1 MVGKARD
8 GMTGICRLYGLCV
21 AVLAVAMAVTLAPS
35 AWAGDDDQV
44 GTFLTPFPDN
54 DVYQVSV
61 FGDDFAPGLL
71 SGLTAAFNSDAR
83 LNIQKQVTPIAGIA
97 MLNFD
102 AKVAALEKAIASQ
115 PFNIAIVMTG
125 QDDRISIKGVDGKRL
140 PIGSEAWMIE
150 YTRRIDRLM
159 RSFKTSSATVYWV
172 GLPNL
177 ARSDAN
183 DLAQRIN
190 DVIRERAYLNGFKY
204 IDAYQGF
211 TDENGAYSAYGPD
224 LEGAIRLLR
233 LRDGVNFTDAG
244 NRKLAHFVEKELR
257 PDLIQ
262 AKANRNIPLLGADV
276 EQATI
281 NPGNA
286 IKTPGPFSP
295 VAAEAKAPV
304 AKAPPVVR
312 ARGVDGTPASS
323 TTDTSGDQKEDNGKI
338 VLKIVGSNGREETQ
352 TIAIVRPAI
361 PASVVAL
368 MARREAS
375 GQRGDLLVDQIAGGL
390 TLMSSI
396 SPAGNRDRGRLSP
409 TQAPY
414 FRLLVKGERLQP
426 KPGRADDVTWPP
438 KPATTSEARPAAE
451 PSPPG

>member
-1 MVGKARD
+1 MAAFS
-8 GMTGICRLYGLCV
+8 RLLRFWGTVVV
-21 AVLAVAMAVTLAPS
+21 AVLGTFLASS

-44 GTFLTPFPDN
+44 GTFLTLFPDN

-71 SGLTAAFNSDAR
+71 NGLTQAFAADAR
-83 LNIQKQVTPIAGIA
+83 LNIQKQVVPIAGIA
-97 MLNFD
+97 SANFD
-102 AKVAALEKAIASQ
+102 AKIAALEKTIAGQ
-115 PFNIAIVMTG
+115 PFNIAVVMTG
-125 QDDRISIKGVDGKRL
+125 QDDRLSIKGADGKRL
-140 PIGSEAWMIE
+140 PVGSEAWMIE
-150 YTRRIDRLM
+150 YTRRVDRVM
-159 RSFKTSSATVYWV
+159 RAFKTRNAAVYWV

-177 ARSDAN
+177 ARADAN
-183 DLAQRIN
+183 DLAQKIN
-190 DVIRERAYLNGFKY
+190 DVIRERAYLNGYKY

-211 TDENGAYSAYGPD
+211 TDENGAYSSYGPD
-224 LEGAIRLLR
+224 LDGAIRLLR

-257 PDLIQ
+257 PDLLQ
-262 AKANRNIPLLGADV
+262 AKASRNIPLLGAEA
-276 EQATI
+276 EQEQI

-286 IKTPGPFSP
+286 VKTPAPSSP
-295 VAAEAKAPV
+295 VAEAKQDQS
-304 AKAPPVVR
+304 KTPVVR
-312 ARGVDGTPASS
+312 ARGIDGASP
-323 TTDTSGDQKEDNGKI
+323 TTDGSGDQKEDNGKI

-352 TIAIVRPAI
+352 TVQIVRPAI

-368 MARREAS
+368 MARRESS

-396 SPAGNRDRGRLSP
+396 SPSGNRDRGRLSP

-426 KPGRADDVTWPP
+426 KPGRADDLTWPP
-438 KPATTSEARPAAE
+438 KPDTTSEAKPSE
-451 PSPPG
+451 PPPRG